1 MAKRKNHRTRQ
12 KPNVLPLAILAV
24 LVMVGAGL
32 VIVAAT
38 RDSASSASGIHDD
51 ASVRSGVQVV
61 QPREGDFTLL
71 GLDSEIA
78 LADFRGSYVLLNFWA
93 TWCPPCK
100 AEMPD
105 LNAYHLEHQ
114 DANFTVLAVNVM
126 EDVAPVQQ
134 FIAKNGF
141 GFPVALDVAGT
152 VFDQYAGGSL
162 PSSFLIGPDGALVK
176 AWPPGMINR
185 AILDRDVTPLLK
197 G

>member
-32 VIVAAT
+32 VLFAAT
-38 RDSASSASGIHDD
+38 RDSAGANESAS
-51 ASVRSGVQVV
+51 ARSGVQVV
-61 QPREGDFTLL
+61 QPREGDFTLP

-141 GFPVALDVAGT
+141 GFPVALDAAGT
-152 VFDQYAGGSL
+152 VDQYAGGSL
-162 PSSFLIGPDGALVK
+162 PARFDRAGQTLVR
-176 AWPPGMINR
+176 PGR
-185 AILDRDVTPLLK
+185 RV
-197 G
+197 

>member
-1 MAKRKNHRTRQ
+1 MTKQKNRRTRQ
-12 KPNVLPLAILAV
+12 NSSVFPLAILGVLALAVVALV
-24 LVMVGAGL
+24 LV
-32 VIVAAT
+32 AAM
-38 RDSASSASGIHDD
+38 RSSSAKSDPA
-51 ASVRSGVQVV
+51 ASTSSRSSVQVV
-61 QPREGDFTLL
+61 QPRQGDFTLP
-71 GLDSEIA
+71 GLDSPIS

-114 DANFTVLAVNVM
+114 DDNFTVLAVNVM
-126 EDVAPVQQ
+126 EDAAPVRE
-134 FIAKNGF
+134 FIAKNQF
-141 GFPVALDVAGT
+141 GFPVALDTTGA
-152 VFDQYAGGSL
+152 VFDQYAGDSL

-176 AWPPGMINR
+176 AWPPGMLTR

>member
-1 MAKRKNHRTRQ
+1 
-12 KPNVLPLAILAV
+12 
-24 LVMVGAGL
+24 
-32 VIVAAT
+32 
-38 RDSASSASGIHDD
+38 
-51 ASVRSGVQVV
+51 
-61 QPREGDFTLL
+61 
-71 GLDSEIA
+71 
-78 LADFRGSYVLLNFWA
+78 
-93 TWCPPCK
+93 
-100 AEMPD
+100 MPD

-141 GFPVALDVAGT
+141 GFPVALDAAGT